1 MKLRSVLQTLLVV
14 FITIMMFACESP
26 EEKKMNA
33 FNRGDVFY
41 EKGKYAE
48 AKLEFKNAIQV
59 DPEFTEA
66 YYKLGMVK
74 FKQGKIKEAYK
85 NFSQAVKLSPEHL
98 NSQLQLGRFFLAA
111 KAADKALK
119 KADLILK
126 TDTENQDAL
135 FI

>member
-1 MKLRSVLQTLLVV
+1 MKLRTVLQTLLVV

-33 FNRGDVFY
+33 FNRGEAFY

-66 YYKLGMVK
+66 YYKLGMAE
-74 FKQGKIKEAYK
+74 FKQGKINPSFRIKKITPIITVSY
-85 NFSQAVKLSPEHL
+85 
-98 NSQLQLGRFFLAA
+98 FF
-111 KAADKALK
+111 KIFIMAL
-119 KADLILK
+119 L
-126 TDTENQDAL
+126 L
-135 FI
+135 FIF